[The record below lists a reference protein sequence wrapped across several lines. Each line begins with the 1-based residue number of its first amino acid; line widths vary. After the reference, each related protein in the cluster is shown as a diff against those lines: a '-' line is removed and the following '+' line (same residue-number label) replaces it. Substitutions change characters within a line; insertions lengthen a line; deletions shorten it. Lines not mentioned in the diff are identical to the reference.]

1 MPSYCATPATSA
13 TGAYAATNVHAANTA
28 VDTTSHTGST
38 VTAILISILVILVVL
53 FIQALVV
60 MLLWNWVIPRIWIGA
75 PQIGFGTAFGLVL
88 LIDVLSGIWAK
99 PFWLGFNKC

>member
-1 MPSYCATPATSA
+1 MPTYCAQPTN
-13 TGAYAATNVHAANTA
+13 GVYAATQTTNIASPNVAHETHNAGA
-28 VDTTSHTGST
+28 SI
-38 VTAILISILVILVVL
+38 TAILIMILVILVVL